1 MSPPREHAIILSSE
15 LLWRKGTVLSA
26 DIVSLMLGVYGR
38 IIVVPNEV
46 SVAVVDSTPTAT
58 FS

>member
-15 LLWRKGTVLSA
+15 LLWGKGTVLSA